1 MKRIDSFTISPWTD
15 WIYGVITQS
24 KIQGE
29 LLEDF
34 LTLVYKHYGK
44 VVVIC
49 QPLEN
54 GYAYTF
60 AQKQKIVTLDSLLQI
75 LSRQEFGW
83 TVSNGILH
91 SPRPSKLSLDSLE
104 AAIVAARSK
113 TLVSQKEGTGN
124 RE

>member
-15 WIYGVITQS
+15 WMYGVITQS
-24 KIQGE
+24 KIQGK

-60 AQKQKIVTLDSLLQI
+60 AQEQKTVTLNSLLQI
-75 LSRQEFGW
+75 LSRQEIGW
-83 TVSNGILH
+83 TLAQGILY
-91 SPRPSKLSLDSLE
+91 SPCPSKLSLDSLE
-104 AAIVAARSK
+104 AAIVAARSNTK
-113 TLVSQKEGTGN
+113 SGS
-124 RE
+124 